1 MAKDKDGVAVAT
13 KVQEK
18 MTGEV
23 TPRAVTVKITALF
36 HEERTAEVEYDEEEV
51 AEVIQN
57 EGPFKSTEEL
67 HNHLALAAEG
77 DISESGEPD
86 FYANAF
92 DEAWF
97 DSMRSAN
104 VTDETGSET
113 DHDL

>member
-18 MTGEV
+18 MTGEA

-36 HEERTAEVEYDEEEV
+36 KEERTTEVEYTEEEV

-57 EGPFKSTEEL
+57 DGPFKSTEEL
-67 HNHLALAAEG
+67 HSHLALAAEA
-77 DISESGEPD
+77 DTDESD
-86 FYANAF
+86 FHGSSW
-92 DEAWF
+92 DESWF

>member
-36 HEERTAEVEYDEEEV
+36 KEERTTEVEYDEEEV
-51 AEVIQN
+51 AEVI
-57 EGPFKSTEEL
+57 ERDGPFKSTEEL
-67 HNHLALAAEG
+67 HNHLALAAEA
-77 DISESGEPD
+77 DTDESD
-86 FYANAF
+86 FYGNAF

>member
-1 MAKDKDGVAVAT
+1 MAKDKDGVALAT

-36 HEERTAEVEYDEEEV
+36 KEERTTEVEYDEEEV

-57 EGPFKSTEEL
+57 EGPFESTEEL
-67 HNHLALAAEG
+67 HNHLALAAEA
-77 DISESGEPD
+77 DTDESD

-113 DHDL
+113 NHDL